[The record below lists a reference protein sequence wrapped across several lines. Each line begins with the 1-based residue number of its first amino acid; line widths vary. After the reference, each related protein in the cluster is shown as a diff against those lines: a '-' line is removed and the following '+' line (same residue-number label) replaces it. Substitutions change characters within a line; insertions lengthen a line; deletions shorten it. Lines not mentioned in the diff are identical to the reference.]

1 MNSIEKIGKFELY
14 ALLIVIVSTNAIVN
28 IPTIILNLTSTGAV
42 FNILYLVIVS
52 IFFILA
58 LYKCFKPFINADI
71 LDVSE
76 FLGR

>member
-1 MNSIEKIGKFELY
+1 MNSIEKIGKFEIY

-28 IPTIILNLTSTGAV
+28 IPTIILNLTSTGAIL
-42 FNILYLVIVS
+42 NILYTMVIS

-58 LYKCFKPFINADI
+58 VHKYFKPFVNSDI

-76 FLGR
+76 YLGR